1 MTKKIDRTTES
12 YETNNRIFFRLFQL
26 GNLLQTKSTSN
37 LGVTT
42 VQWSV
47 LGALSTDRSRE
58 GFHFGALAE
67 YLMVSKQNLDGVLS
81 RLEREGLVERRKG
94 EKDRRSKLVF
104 LTPKGRAFWEQTETG
119 IDAFYRQATADFS
132 VNERIAL
139 AYLFQKLRSNLKGMG
154 DTSLIAP
161 AETESES
168 AGD

>member
-1 MTKKIDRTTES
+1 MVKRLDTTTEF

-47 LGALSTDRSRE
+47 LGALSTDRSRD

-81 RLEREGLVERRKG
+81 RLEREGLVERRQG

-104 LTPKGRAFWEQTETG
+104 LTPKGREFWERIETG

-132 VNERIAL
+132 VNERITL
-139 AYLFQKLRSNLKGMG
+139 AYLFQKLRTNLKAMG
-154 DTSLIAP
+154 DESLVGP
-161 AETESES
+161 ADPG
-168 AGD
+168 A